1 MYIVAVNL
9 VVDAS
14 DADAFA
20 ERLKQHSKNSLT
32 QEGCLGFSISR
43 DHDTPGS
50 FHLWEVY
57 KDAAAFE
64 EHKNADFMA
73 DFRDYSAPLIKTRAL
88 ATGDQI
94 A

>member
-1 MYIVAVNL
+1 MSDELAESVAR
-9 VVDAS
+9 
-14 DADAFA
+14 
-20 ERLKQHSKNSLT
+20 E
-32 QEGCLGFSISR
+32 
-43 DHDTPGS
+43 
-50 FHLWEVY
+50 WEVY

-73 DFRDYSAPLIKTRAL
+73 DFRDFSAPLIKNRVL

>member
-9 VVDAS
+9 VVDAAE
-14 DADAFA
+14 ADAFA
-20 ERLKQHSKNSLT
+20 ERLKQHAQNSLT
-32 QEGCLGFSISR
+32 QAGCLGFSISR
-43 DHDTPGS
+43 DHDAPAS

-57 KDAAAFE
+57 KDADAFE

-73 DFRDYSAPLIKTRAL
+73 DFRDYSAPLVKTRVL

>member
-1 MYIVAVNL
+1 MYVVAVNL
-9 VVDAS
+9 VVDPK

-20 ERLKQHSKNSLT
+20 DRLKQHAKNSLT
-32 QEGCLGFSISR
+32 QSGCLGFSVSA
-43 DHDTPGS
+43 DHDAPGS

-57 KDAAAFE
+57 KDADAFE

-73 DFRDYSAPLIKTRAL
+73 DFRDFSTPLVKNRVL